1 MAPNMFSYEGK
12 RAVVVGGASGIGA
25 ATVGVLT
32 GLGAEE
38 VVVLDVQ
45 PASASGVTEIRVD
58 LTDKASIDAAIE
70 QCGGPID
77 ALVSCAGV
85 ADGPLLPRINF
96 IGQRHFIERVA
107 EAGWMPRGSAIAMVS
122 SAGGRG
128 WETNL
133 PKLIELID
141 ATPTY
146 DDAVR
151 WFDEHADMNGYAQSK
166 QLVCAYTAYKALQF
180 GRLGIR
186 INATMPGP
194 TDTPLAQANADIWLR
209 YATDYRNEL
218 GLGPSTAEEQGW
230 ILAFLC
236 SPGAARV
243 YGHSVLSDAGASV
256 AGMTGTFQPGFN

>member
-1 MAPNMFSYEGK
+1 MGTNQFSYEGN
-12 RAVVVGGASGIGA
+12 RAVVLGGASGIGA
-25 ATVGVLT
+25 ATAEVL
-32 GLGAEE
+32 GELGAQE

-45 PASASGVTEIRVD
+45 PASTPGVTDIRLD
-58 LTDKASIDAAIE
+58 LTDQASIDAAIE

-85 ADGPLLPRINF
+85 ADGPLLPQINF
-96 IGQRHFIERVA
+96 IGQRHFIERVVDN
-107 EAGWMPRGSAIAMVS
+107 GWMPRGSAIAIVS

-128 WETNL
+128 WEANL
-133 PKLIELID
+133 PILLEMV
-141 ATPTY
+141 ATEGY
-146 DDAVR
+146 DDGVK
-151 WFDEHADMNGYAQSK
+151 WMEDHPEMTGYAQSK
-166 QLVCAYTAYKALQF
+166 QLVCAYTARKAFDF

-218 GLGPSTAEEQGW
+218 GLGASTAEEQAW

-236 SPGAARV
+236 SPAAARI
-243 YGHSVLSDAGASV
+243 YGHSIVSDAGAGM
-256 AGMTGTFQPGFN
+256 AGMTGTFQPGFG